1 MRFRASDRVGPRL
14 LSLEIDYFGT
24 SEQFSGRKK
33 KKKNLYQQNFVGEAN
48 WSDVVNFHCIQMSLV
63 MSMRFFVG
71 DD

>member
-33 KKKNLYQQNFVGEAN
+33 KRKIFISKIL
-48 WSDVVNFHCIQMSLV
+48 LV
-63 MSMRFFVG
+63 RLTGRML
-71 DD
+71 